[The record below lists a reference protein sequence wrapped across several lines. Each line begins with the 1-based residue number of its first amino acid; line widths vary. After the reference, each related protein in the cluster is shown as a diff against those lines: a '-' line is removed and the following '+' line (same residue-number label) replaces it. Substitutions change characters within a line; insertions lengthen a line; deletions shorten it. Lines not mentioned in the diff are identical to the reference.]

1 MISCEPNNLHFN
13 FSIVHSLSVISALAC
28 VEPCLYYAELTSI
41 RRVQLQNN
49 TGVPEGGSIIATI
62 YNKGGHINA
71 LALDR
76 VNGRIFWY
84 DIFTRMIYRANL
96 DGSGSQVIVK
106 YGVGFSEGITY
117 DWSTD
122 NIYWTDT
129 WHDWIAVASSDGKN
143 KKTLITGNME
153 NPFGI
158 ISEPKEG

>member
-1 MISCEPNNLHFN
+1 M
-13 FSIVHSLSVISALAC
+13 AC
-28 VEPCLYYAELTSI
+28 HEPCLYYAELTSI

-49 TGVPEGGSIIATI
+49 TGVPASGATISTI
-62 YNKGGHINA
+62 YNKGRHINA
-71 LALDR
+71 IAIDR
-76 VNGRIFWY
+76 FKGRIFWY

-106 YGVGFSEGITY
+106 YGVSFCEGITY

-129 WHDWIAVASSDGKN
+129 WHNWIGVASSDGKN
-143 KKTLITGNME
+143 QKALITGNME

-158 ISEPKEG
+158 VSEPNEG